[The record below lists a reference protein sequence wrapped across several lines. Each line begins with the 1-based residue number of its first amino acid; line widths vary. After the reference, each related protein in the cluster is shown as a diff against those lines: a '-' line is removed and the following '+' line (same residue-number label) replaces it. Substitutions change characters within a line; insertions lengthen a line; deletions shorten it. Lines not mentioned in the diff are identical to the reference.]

1 LNPPPQKSIRKHVK
15 DFQSDTAE
23 KKRGVSRPRETN
35 KRKEEKTM
43 EAKRNQLSNSE
54 RRATAKRVREPE
66 PSVFKRRDWQCRD
79 PLSLIFLL
87 SHKLAAVARISQG
100 SGRSLKAS
108 SFGSANGRVG
118 E

>member
-1 LNPPPQKSIRKHVK
+1 
-15 DFQSDTAE
+15 
-23 KKRGVSRPRETN
+23 
-35 KRKEEKTM
+35 M